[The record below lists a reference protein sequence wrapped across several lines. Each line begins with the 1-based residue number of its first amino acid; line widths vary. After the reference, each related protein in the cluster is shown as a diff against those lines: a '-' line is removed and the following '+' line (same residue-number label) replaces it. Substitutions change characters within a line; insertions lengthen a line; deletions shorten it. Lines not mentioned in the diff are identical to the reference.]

1 MAGTKPTDI
10 DQRPDENM
18 KQPLELTV
26 MMYHYVRDSGDSAEA
41 GSNIPGLSVLDF
53 TTQLDELSRQ
63 HTLVAWPDVRA
74 ALEENKSLPRSAC
87 LLTFDDGVCDHYL
100 NVFRILRERNLSGL
114 FFSMARTGSKGLTL
128 PHKIHFLLAQLGVD
142 DLPNTIWG
150 KLDVTQQQKFTQA
163 EQHYRQKYSAATPD
177 RRINLLK
184 AVLQRD
190 LSPEVDSVLS
200 NLFEEHVGSE
210 METAQRY
217 YLSLEQIR
225 EMASNGMHFGGHSYS
240 HPWFDW
246 IDPDSLNS
254 EISASAE
261 WLCQIE
267 PRPWAFAYPYG
278 GLNPDAP
285 KTFHAHRFVAAFTT
299 QTQINHF
306 DPYFIGRLDGEEI
319 AQARQGDD

>member
-1 MAGTKPTDI
+1 
-10 DQRPDENM
+10 M

-41 GSNIPGLSVLDF
+41 GSNIPGLAVLDF

-74 ALEENKSLPRSAC
+74 ALQEDKSLPPSAC

-128 PHKIHFLLAQLGVD
+128 PHKIHFLLARLGVAG
-142 DLPNTIWG
+142 LRSAIWE
-150 KLDVTQQQKFTQA
+150 KLKAAQQQKFTEA
-163 EQHYRQKYSAATPD
+163 EQYYGQKYSATTPEA
-177 RRINLLK
+177 RINLLK

-190 LSPEVDSVLS
+190 LSLEVDSLLS
-200 NLFEEHVGSE
+200 NLFEEYVGSE
-210 METAQRY
+210 IETARRY
-217 YLSLEQIR
+217 YLDLEQIR

-246 IDPDSLNS
+246 IDSDSLKS
-254 EISASAE
+254 EIGASAE
-261 WLCQIE
+261 WLRQIE
-267 PRPWAFAYPYG
+267 PGPWAFAYPYG
-278 GLNPDAP
+278 GLNAEAP
-285 KTFHAHRFVAAFTT
+285 KLFQAHGFVAAFTT
-299 QTQINHF
+299 QAQIIHT
-306 DPYFIGRLDGEEI
+306 DPYFIGRLDGEEV
-319 AQARQGDD
+319 ARARHENG